1 MSEYIITKEQIEEL
15 NRAHGGMKI
24 VTSWLSCYA
33 IWDTSNT
40 YPVMKS
46 EHVAVDLPEIV
57 RCRDCKW
64 FTPEHRYE
72 EEREYG
78 VMETLVDPPDCG
90 NPERCNHHYDSATG
104 KYVPVHIVT
113 EPDGFCKWGERRQA

>member
-1 MSEYIITKEQIEEL
+1 MRAYIITEKQIEEL

-57 RCRDCKW
+57 RCGDCARLNTTDCPCNQYPLDNGDGYCAWAVKRK
-64 FTPEHRYE
+64 EHE
-72 EEREYG
+72 
-78 VMETLVDPPDCG
+78 
-90 NPERCNHHYDSATG
+90 HA
-104 KYVPVHIVT
+104 
-113 EPDGFCKWGERRQA
+113 

>member
-57 RCRDCKW
+57 RCRDCKY
-64 FTPEHRYE
+64 F
-72 EEREYG
+72 
-78 VMETLVDPPDCG
+78 VAA
-90 NPERCNHHYDSATG
+90 DSLHG
-104 KYVPVHIVT
+104 WNSYCDEFDDYVV
-113 EPDGFCKWGERRQA
+113 PDGFCAWGERRQT

>member
-1 MSEYIITKEQIEEL
+1 MSDYIITKEQIEEL
-15 NRAHGGMKI
+15 NKGHGGMEI

-57 RCRDCKW
+57 RCRDCAHW
-64 FTPEHRYE
+64 ATEARFT
-72 EEREYG
+72 G
-78 VMETLVDPPDCG
+78 MCV
-90 NPERCNHHYDSATG
+90 G
-104 KYVPVHIVT
+104 KQFK
-113 EPDGFCKWGERRQA
+113 PDGFCAWGERKESGE

>member
-1 MSEYIITKEQIEEL
+1 MSEYLITKEQIKEL
-15 NRAHGGMKI
+15 DKAHGGMKI

-57 RCRDCKW
+57 RCRDCV
-64 FTPEHRYE
+64 RYSLDD
-72 EEREYG
+72 YG
-78 VMETLVDPPDCG
+78 NTWCAYVASAVQPD
-90 NPERCNHHYDSATG
+90 D
-104 KYVPVHIVT
+104 
-113 EPDGFCKWGERRQA
+113 FCAWGERKEGDSRG

>member
-24 VTSWLSCYA
+24 ATSWLSCYA

-46 EHVAVDLPEIV
+46 EHVAVALPEIV
-57 RCRDCKW
+57 RCRDCRW
-64 FTPEHRYE
+64 F
-72 EEREYG
+72 
-78 VMETLVDPPDCG
+78 
-90 NPERCNHHYDSATG
+90 DSRPNYQLCRRDMSCDEIA
-104 KYVPVHIVT
+104 VFA
-113 EPDGFCKWGERRQA
+113 EPDGFCAWGERK

>member
-1 MSEYIITKEQIEEL
+1 MIEYIITQEQVKEI

-46 EHVAVDLPEIV
+46 EHIAVTLPEIV
-57 RCRDCKW
+57 RCRDCK
-64 FTPEHRYE
+64 FCMAYMAGTYCDYMAHS
-72 EEREYG
+72 
-78 VMETLVDPPDCG
+78 VD
-90 NPERCNHHYDSATG
+90 
-104 KYVPVHIVT
+104 
-113 EPDGFCKWGERRQA
+113 PDGFCAWAKRKEDGE

>member
-57 RCRDCKW
+57 RCRDCEFAAEYTTGALRCIGYLVEPW
-64 FTPEHRYE
+64 DYYE
-72 EEREYG
+72 DKPSEG
-78 VMETLVDPPDCG
+78 VKV
-90 NPERCNHHYDSATG
+90 
-104 KYVPVHIVT
+104 
-113 EPDGFCKWGERRQA
+113 EPDGFCAWGVRRKP